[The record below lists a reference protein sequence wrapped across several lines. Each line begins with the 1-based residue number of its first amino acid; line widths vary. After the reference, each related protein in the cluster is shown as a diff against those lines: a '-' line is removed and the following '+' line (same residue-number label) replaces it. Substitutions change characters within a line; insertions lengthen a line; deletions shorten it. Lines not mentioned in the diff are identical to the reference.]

1 MFLFRILFWI
11 VIVILILPAPSEPR
25 GKSEAAA
32 PGVTVTRAVGA
43 ARATV
48 SDMAGFCQRN
58 AEVCVTGRAALTSFW
73 AKARYG
79 AGLLAE
85 IVNGADE
92 GPGSAQTGSADVH
105 DTLRPDDLVPA
116 WRGPRAGDA

>member
-1 MFLFRILFWI
+1 MFLFRMLFWI
-11 VIVILILPAPSEPR
+11 VIVILILPTGEPR
-25 GKSEAAA
+25 PDAD
-32 PGVTVTRAVGA
+32 PGSAVTLTSAVGA
-43 ARATV
+43 AKATV

-58 AEVCVTGRAALTSFW
+58 EQVCRTGRTALTTFW

-85 IVNGADE
+85 IVSGADGE
-92 GPGSAQTGSADVH
+92 TAGAPR

-116 WRGPRAGDA
+116 WRGPAADDA